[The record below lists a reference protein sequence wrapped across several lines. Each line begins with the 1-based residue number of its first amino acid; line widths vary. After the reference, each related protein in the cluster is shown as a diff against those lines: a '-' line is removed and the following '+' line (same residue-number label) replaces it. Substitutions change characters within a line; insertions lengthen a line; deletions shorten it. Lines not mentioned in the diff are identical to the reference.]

1 MPLLPTPSSQEH
13 TSFNQNPIIAK
24 QPQPSCLAWLGD
36 PSMARASDPSRDI
49 IPKSVQILSM
59 SKTADLAPAEASI
72 LPLFYAMGG
81 CIPRFIVE
89 RAVFPQQRC
98 NGLGEMYEITSQ
110 NAGLSSHLRL
120 LLLEGEKLRQ
130 AIEKLLLLSTIGV
143 EESNGVEV
151 YICQT
156 NLAQSLYS
164 RDRIYWIQQ
173 AFELICY
180 VFPRSQAGSS
190 L

>member
-1 MPLLPTPSSQEH
+1 M
-13 TSFNQNPIIAK
+13 AK
-24 QPQPSCLAWLGD
+24 AKANDLG
-36 PSMARASDPSRDI
+36 RDI

-59 SKTADLAPAEASI
+59 SKTANLAPTKASI
-72 LPLFYAMGG
+72 LPLFYAMSG

-89 RAVFPQQRC
+89 RAVSSQQRC
-98 NGLGEMYEITSQ
+98 NGLGEMYEITPQ
-110 NAGLSSHLRL
+110 NAGLSPHLRL
-120 LLLEGEKLRQ
+120 LLSEGEKLRQ
-130 AIEKLLLLSTIGV
+130 AIKKLLLLSTIDV

-156 NLAQSLYS
+156 NSTQSLYS
-164 RDRIYWIQQ
+164 RDRLYWIQQ

-180 VFPRSQAGSS
+180 VFPKSQAGSS